1 MITCKPHL
9 RNKLVLMCS
18 FCSFQ
23 SLSRKDLLKH
33 LKESHINDAGFQIK
47 CLFCGRTFKVYSS
60 FTSHISCSHPSV
72 STEDAYDC
80 QPVERLMPLSREMVS
95 IIDSPN
101 QLTSATIESTSNDRQ
116 MAVTLPTIQMT
127 AAKFLIELKKKYIVS
142 QLVADL
148 FLICQ

>member
-1 MITCKPHL
+1 
-9 RNKLVLMCS
+9 
-18 FCSFQ
+18 
-23 SLSRKDLLKH
+23 
-33 LKESHINDAGFQIK
+33 
-47 CLFCGRTFKVYSS
+47 
-60 FTSHISCSHPSV
+60 
-72 STEDAYDC
+72 
-80 QPVERLMPLSREMVS
+80 MPLSREMVS

>member
-60 FTSHISCSHPSV
+60 FTSHISRSHPSV
-72 STEDAYDC
+72 STENAYDC
-80 QPVERLMPLSREMVS
+80 QPVERLMVS

-101 QLTSATIESTSNDRQ
+101 RHQPPLRVHQNNDRQ

-148 FLICQ
+148 FFICQ